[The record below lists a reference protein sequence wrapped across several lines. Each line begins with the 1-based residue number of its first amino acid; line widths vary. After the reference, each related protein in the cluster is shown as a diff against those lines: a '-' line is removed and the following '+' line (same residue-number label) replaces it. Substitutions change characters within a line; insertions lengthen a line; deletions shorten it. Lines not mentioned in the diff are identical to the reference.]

1 MSTKP
6 SVLDLL
12 DVFDRPVPC
21 PGCHV
26 HAPRWTWVRIDGLSV
41 LTHDGD
47 VICPAD
53 ATFGALARPE
63 PEPLAV
69 VEPLGVAA

>member
-1 MSTKP
+1 MSLYP

-12 DVFDRPVPC
+12 DVFDRLVPC

-26 HAPRWTWVRIDGLSV
+26 HAPRWTWVTIDGLRI

-47 VICPAD
+47 LICPRDRSFGYTPVPTPASLEV
-53 ATFGALARPE
+53 AT
-63 PEPLAV
+63 
-69 VEPLGVAA
+69 